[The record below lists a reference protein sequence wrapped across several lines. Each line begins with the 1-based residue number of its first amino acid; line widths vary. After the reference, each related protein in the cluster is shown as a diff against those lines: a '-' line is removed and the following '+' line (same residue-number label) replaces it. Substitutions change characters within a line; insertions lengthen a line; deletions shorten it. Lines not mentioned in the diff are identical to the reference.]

1 MNFPMAI
8 NCRRT
13 REHMAA
19 LSLLHETRHLNEN
32 RPHIVPYQE
41 EFLLPVGRNR
51 RLAKVRLLLSM
62 RGFRLMLR
70 RLPPPDMPGA
80 GANPGTARSPQQ
92 VREVLGRER

>member
-1 MNFPMAI
+1 VNFPMAI

-32 RPHIVPYQE
+32 RPHVVPYQE

-70 RLPPPDMPGA
+70 RLPPA
-80 GANPGTARSPQQ
+80 GHA
-92 VREVLGRER
+92 